1 MRKPKPVTGL
11 YLFIATAAVLGGTMV
26 ARAQTADKSVWSG
39 AYTDEQAARGKD
51 AYAANCATYHGES
64 LAGIDVAPPL
74 TGATFLNNW
83 NSTTAGDLFT
93 RIKTTMPLNAP
104 DTLSGKTVS
113 DIEAFIFQSNGFP
126 AGQVALPSNP
136 AMMAGVKIVATKPGG

>member
-1 MRKPKPVTGL
+1 MRKPKPGPGL
-11 YLFIATAAVLGGTMV
+11 YLIIAASAVVGGTVV
-26 ARAQTADKSVWSG
+26 AGAQTAERSVWSG
-39 AYTDEQAARGKD
+39 AYTDEQAARGKL
-51 AYAANCATYHGES
+51 AYAANCATCHGES
-64 LAGIDVAPPL
+64 LAGIDAAPPL

-113 DIEAFIFQSNGFP
+113 DVEAYLFQSNGFP